1 MNDICDGIKLPT
13 SPN

>member
-1 MNDICDGIKLPT
+1 MSHVMVWALPT